1 MRTESQVRT
10 SEKYVPSRRNIMLEH
25 LTTSF
30 TEFMGSCLIFENQ
43 SQQKG
48 SFSSVSQDLIN
59 ICISHISNRERS
71 FRN

>member
-1 MRTESQVRT
+1 MRTESQVHT
-10 SEKYVPSRRNIMLEH
+10 SEKYVPLRRKITPEH
-25 LTTSF
+25 LS
-30 TEFMGSCLIFENQ
+30 EFMGSCLIFENQ

>member
-1 MRTESQVRT
+1 MRTESQVHT
-10 SEKYVPSRRNIMLEH
+10 SEKYVPLRRKITPEH
-25 LTTSF
+25 HTEF